1 MTFRTLGR
9 IIKLGL
15 LNFWRNKW
23 LSLAATLIMTLTIL
37 TISIFL
43 ILTLVIN
50 TTTQAVK
57 EKIDLTV
64 TFNDSASETQILALQ
79 NILSARPDTKMVKYI
94 SKDEAYENWLT
105 LQTSEKVKNLVTRE
119 NNPLPRSLQVKA
131 SNPESLENIANFI
144 SAPDYQEMIRTISY
158 QKNKHLI
165 ERLISITK
173 FVKKIG
179 WILSATFVAISIL
192 VILNTIRLTI
202 FTRREEI
209 EIMRLVGAN
218 NSFIRI
224 PFVIEGML
232 YGILATIVATLALW
246 LGIYLISPIISQYL
260 GDVNLNLMGFFQNYL
275 PYIVLLELATGIVI
289 GVTCSLVSIQRH
301 IRI

>member
-1 MTFRTLGR
+1 MSFRTLGR
-9 IIKLGL
+9 IIKLGF

-23 LSLAATLIMTLTIL
+23 LSLAATLVMTLTIL

-50 TTTQAVK
+50 STTQAIR

-64 TFNDSASETQILALQ
+64 TFNDSAKEEQILGLQ
-79 NILSARPDTKMVKYI
+79 NLLSSRSDTKMVKYI
-94 SKDEAYENWLT
+94 SKDEAYENWLK
-105 LQTSEKVKNLVTRE
+105 LQTSEKVKNLVTRD

-131 SNPESLENIANFI
+131 SNPESLESIANFI
-144 SAPDYQEMIRTISY
+144 SGPDYQEMVRTISY

-224 PFVIEGML
+224 PFLIEGLL
-232 YGILATIVATLALW
+232 YGFLATLLATFALW
-246 LGIYLISPIISQYL
+246 LGIYLISPVISQYL
-260 GDVNLNLMGFFQNYL
+260 GEVNLNLMGFFTNYL
-275 PYIVLLELATGIVI
+275 PYIILLELSTGTII
-289 GVTCSLVSIQRH
+289 GIACSLVSVQRH